1 MRPSIYVNPATPTVR
16 SSGPSLQSIA
26 DVVGVTKMTVSLA
39 LRDHPRITAATRER
53 IKREAAKQGYKP
65 NPDVSRFLS
74 AIRKAKP
81 GDSGLPLA
89 CITTGAAPELW
100 RKQSPTENAYWN
112 GASERAKLYGYYVE
126 EFWLEEP
133 RMSARRLSD
142 ILWNRGINGVIIP
155 PVLRVF
161 SETNR
166 EVSLELKWDRFCAV
180 TIGDPLTSPELNRVV
195 HDHYTSIITALH
207 QLMLLGYRRIGLCLP
222 EHMDLTVNQRW
233 QAGYRVFRAN
243 HPLERIEPLIR
254 PTLTPADL
262 HDWLKVNR
270 IDAVLCAGH
279 HMPRFFREAG
289 IEIGVDVGYADL
301 DLYPKD
307 PEYRGISGIMQN
319 SEMLGMAAVDM
330 IVGGLQRN
338 QLGIPEVPFVTQVR
352 GSWIN
357 GKTTPSADQLHPRK
371 PQRRRKDR

>member
-1 MRPSIYVNPATPTVR
+1 MNRNA
-16 SSGPSLQSIA
+16 PSLQTIA
-26 DVVGVTKMTVSLA
+26 DAVGVTKMTVSLA
-39 LRDHPRITAATRER
+39 LRDHPRITVATRNR
-53 IKREAAKQGYKP
+53 IKREAAAQGYKP
-65 NPDVSRFLS
+65 NPEVARFLS

-81 GDSGLPLA
+81 GGNGLPLA
-89 CITTGAAPELW
+89 CITTGPAPELW
-100 RKQSPTENAYWN
+100 RQQSPTENAYWH

-161 SETNR
+161 SEANR
-166 EVSLELKWDRFCAV
+166 EVRIELKWDRFCAV

-195 HDHYTSIITALH
+195 HDHYTSMVTALAR
-207 QLMLLGYRRIGLCLP
+207 LMQLGYRRIGLCLP

-243 HPLERIEPLIR
+243 HAVERIDPFIR
-254 PTLTPADL
+254 PTLVAEEL
-262 HDWLKVNR
+262 RRWISENR

-279 HMPRFFREAG
+279 HMPQFFRESG
-289 IEIGVDVGYADL
+289 INLGVDVGYADL
-301 DLYPKD
+301 DLYPKS

-338 QLGIPEVPFVTQVR
+338 QLGVPEVPFVTQVR
-352 GSWIN
+352 GSWVD
-357 GKTTPSADQLHPRK
+357 GKTTPPASELGGTMKRPK
-371 PQRRRKDR
+371 RRAR

>member
-1 MRPSIYVNPATPTVR
+1 MS
-16 SSGPSLQSIA
+16 
-26 DVVGVTKMTVSLA
+26 VSLA
-39 LRDHPRITAATRER
+39 LRDHPRIPSSTRAR
-53 IKREAAKQGYKP
+53 IKREATKQGYKP
-65 NPDVSRFLS
+65 NPEVARFLT
-74 AIRKAKP
+74 AIRKSKP
-81 GDSGLPLA
+81 GDNGLPLA
-89 CITTGAAPELW
+89 CITTGTAPKLW
-100 RKQSPTENAYWN
+100 RQQSPTENAYWI

-161 SETNR
+161 SEANR

-195 HDHYTSIITALH
+195 HDHYTSIVTAMNR
-207 QLMLLGYRRIGLCLP
+207 LMHLGYRRIGLCLP

-243 HPLERIEPLIR
+243 HPLERIEPFIR
-254 PTLTPADL
+254 PDL
-262 HDWLKVNR
+262 VAGDVRRWIKDNR

-279 HMPRFFREAG
+279 HMPRFFREAD
-289 IEIGVDVGYADL
+289 INIGVDVGYADL
-301 DLYPKD
+301 DLYPRD
-307 PEYRGISGIMQN
+307 EEYLGISGIMQN
-319 SEMLGMAAVDM
+319 SQMLGMAAVDM
-330 IVGGLQRN
+330 IVGGLQRD

-352 GSWIN
+352 GSWVD
-357 GKTTPSADQLHPRK
+357 GKTTPPAARLKGRKRTRPR
-371 PQRRRKDR
+371 